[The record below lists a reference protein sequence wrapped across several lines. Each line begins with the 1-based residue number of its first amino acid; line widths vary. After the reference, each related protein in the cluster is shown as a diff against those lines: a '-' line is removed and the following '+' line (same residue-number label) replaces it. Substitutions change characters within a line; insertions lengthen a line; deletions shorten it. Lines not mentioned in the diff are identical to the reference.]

1 MAKKT
6 NNRAGDSQ
14 ALQITGVVFKWI
26 GIVLGTLLLIGT
38 VTGLFM
44 LAHVKGYIDDVII
57 PQAEEQQTGLNV
69 TAYDPSLSS
78 TMYYTDAAT
87 GQQVEMM
94 TLFSEENRIWV
105 PYEEMPKNL
114 INATVAIEDKRF
126 FEHHGV
132 DWKRTAAAVVY
143 MFTGKNVQGGSTI
156 TQQLIKNISQN
167 DDVTV
172 RRKVLEIFT
181 ALEFEKTHD
190 KKEILELYLNYIYLG
205 RRCNGVYTAAHRYFD
220 KEVQDLTLAESAC
233 LISIT
238 NNPSLYDPV
247 SHPDNNLKR
256 AHTVIMEMY
265 RQGKISEEEEL
276 AALAEM
282 GYYPDGT
289 DEKGNT
295 RFSYDPARVT
305 IQFVNKETIEA
316 DVGEIN
322 SYYEDAVIDQVRD
335 DLMEKYGMTKDAASR
350 LIFTGGLSIYTC
362 FDPAAQ
368 ASVDAVYQDPANFED
383 YVSRTGQPLLSAI
396 TVVDNATGRVVAL
409 GDNRPKD
416 INRGYVLPT
425 DTKRPP
431 GSSIKP
437 LSAYAPALEEGLITP
452 YSAVDDSPFKMN
464 NGKPWPRNA
473 NRTYSGLTSIY
484 QSVVHSLN
492 TSAVKTVDLVGPE
505 KSFEYMQNN
514 FGITSLVSYM
524 EGVNGRVYSDI
535 DYAPLAL
542 GGLTTGVSTFE
553 MAGAYS
559 VFPRNGIFIEPH
571 LYTKV
576 VDKDGNVVLEYDEV
590 GKPTLSEDTCFYMNN
605 MLEGVVSEGTG
616 GRAAIS
622 GMRTA
627 GKTGT
632 TTSKYDLWF
641 CGYTP
646 YYTASVWVGYDQ
658 SEVIQA
664 SGNPT
669 PTLWKK
675 VMSSLVDGKEN
686 KPFSQLKKDTVTA
699 TYCTKSGGLATPAC
713 TLAGCAATGTYLAGD
728 EPTSFCSLHTTIKVC
743 TGGPVGEGQTPTYYI
758 AGEYCPE
765 ETVKEIGALDFV
777 RDQVAGSVPVGDSG
791 QLKSVIEANGPCPIH
806 NAQWQANH
814 ALMSQQEILLTT
826 PEFHKKVGDA
836 PFGLGAYSVDG
847 AGNPGGALTYSVDK
861 PSVVTVESN
870 GTVTV
875 VGEGTAKITI
885 KAAATGYA
893 PEVSMTVTISV
904 KGGSGGN
911 EGSGGNNG
919 QDGNGEAGGL
929 LGDLFD

>member
-6 NNRAGDSQ
+6 NNRAGSAQ
-14 ALQITGVVFKWI
+14 ALHTTGVVFKWI
-26 GIVLGTLLLIGT
+26 GIVLGTLLLIGI

-44 LAHVKGYIDDVII
+44 LGHVKSYIDDVII
-57 PQAEEQQTGLNV
+57 PQAEEQMTALNV

-87 GQQVEMM
+87 GEQVEMM
-94 TLFSEENRIWV
+94 TLFSEENRVWV
-105 PYEEMPKNL
+105 PYEEMPENL
-114 INATVAIEDKRF
+114 LKATVAIEDKRF

-143 MFTGKNVQGGSTI
+143 MFTGRNVQGGSTI

-181 ALEFEKTHD
+181 ALEFEKNHE
-190 KKEILELYLNYIYLG
+190 KEEILELYLNYIYLG

-265 RQGKISEEEEL
+265 KQGKITEEEEL
-276 AALAEM
+276 VALAEM
-282 GYYPDGT
+282 GYYPDGK

-295 RFSYDPARVT
+295 KFTYDPSLVT
-305 IQFVNKETIEA
+305 IQFVNKEAIEA
-316 DVGEIN
+316 EVGEIN

-335 DLMEKYGMTKDAASR
+335 DLMAKYDMSKEAASR

-368 ASVDAVYQDPANFED
+368 ASVDAIYQDPANFEN
-383 YVSRTGQPLLSAI
+383 YVSRTGQPLLSAV

-409 GDNRPKD
+409 GDNRTKD

-425 DTKRPP
+425 DTRRPP

-452 YSAVDDSPFKMN
+452 YSAVDDSPFMLID
-464 NGKPWPRNA
+464 GKPWPRNS

-484 QSVVHSLN
+484 ESVVHSLN
-492 TSAVKTVDLVGPE
+492 TSAVKTVDLVGTE
-505 KSFEYMQNN
+505 KSFEYMQKN
-514 FGITSLVSYM
+514 FGISSLVSYM
-524 EGVNGRVYSDI
+524 EGVNGKVYSDI

-559 VFPRNGIFIEPH
+559 VFPRNGIYIPPH

-576 VDKDGNVVLEYDEV
+576 LDKDGNVVLEYDEA
-590 GKPTLSEDTCFYMNN
+590 GTPTLSEDTCFYMNN
-605 MLEGVVSEGTG
+605 MLEGVVQEGTG
-616 GRAAIS
+616 TRANIS
-622 GMRTA
+622 GMRCA

-658 SEVIQA
+658 SEVIQ
-664 SGNPT
+664 SSSNPT
-669 PTLWKK
+669 TTLWKK
-675 VMSSLVDGKEN
+675 VMSGLVEGKEN
-686 KPFSQLKKDTVTA
+686 KPFPQPQKETVTA
-699 TYCTKSGGLATPAC
+699 TYCTKSGDLATSAC

-728 EPTSFCSLHTTIKVC
+728 APTSYCSLHTTLKVC
-743 TGGPVGEGQTPTYYI
+743 TGEPVAEGETPTYHI
-758 AGEYCPE
+758 AGEFCPE
-765 ETVKEIGALDFV
+765 ETVKEIGVLDYV
-777 RDQVAGSVPVGDSG
+777 RDQAAASASVGDSN
-791 QLKSVIEANGPCPIH
+791 QLKSVIEAQGPCQIH
-806 NAQWQANH
+806 TAEWKNNH

-836 PFGLGAYSVDG
+836 PFGIGAYSVDG
-847 AGNPGGALTYSVDK
+847 AGNPGGALTYTVDN
-861 PSVVTVESN
+861 PSVATVESN
-870 GTVTV
+870 GTVTI
-875 VGEGTAKITI
+875 VGEGTAKVVI
-885 KAAATGYA
+885 KAAATAHA

-904 KGGSGGN
+904 KGSSGGG
-911 EGSGGNNG
+911 EGGGIL
-919 QDGNGEAGGL
+919 E
-929 LGDLFD
+929 DLFG

>member
-6 NNRAGDSQ
+6 NNRRGDSR
-14 ALQITGVVFKWI
+14 ALRNTVVVFKWI
-26 GIVLGTLLLIGT
+26 GIVLGTLLLLGLF
-38 VTGLFM
+38 TGLFM
-44 LAHVKGYIDDVII
+44 LGHVKGYLDDVII
-57 PQAEEQQTGLNV
+57 PQAEEQQTALNV

-87 GQQVEMM
+87 GQPVEMM

-105 PYEEMPKNL
+105 PYEEMPENL
-114 INATVAIEDKRF
+114 LKATVAIEDKRF
-126 FEHHGV
+126 YEHHGV

-143 MFTGKNVQGGSTI
+143 MFTGRNVQGGSTI

-172 RRKVLEIFT
+172 RRKVLEIFS
-181 ALEFEKTHD
+181 ALEFEKNHE
-190 KKEILELYLNYIYLG
+190 KNEILELYLNYIYLG

-256 AHTVIMEMY
+256 AHAVIIEMY
-265 RQGKISEEEEL
+265 RQGKITEEEQL
-276 AALAEM
+276 SALAEM
-282 GYYPDGT
+282 GYYPDGK
-289 DEKGNT
+289 DENGKT
-295 RFSYDPARVT
+295 KFSYDPAQVT
-305 IQFVNKETIEA
+305 IQFVNKDAIEA

-335 DLMEKYGMTKDAASR
+335 DLMKKYDMSKEAASR
-350 LIFTGGLSIYTC
+350 MIFTGGLSIYTC

-368 ASVDAVYQDPANFED
+368 ASVDAVYQNPSNFED

-416 INRGYVLPT
+416 INRGYVLAT

-452 YSAVDDSPFKMN
+452 YSAVDDSPFMLN

-473 NRTYSGLTSIY
+473 NRSYSGLTSIY

-492 TSAVKTVDLVGPE
+492 TSAVKTVDLVGRE
-505 KSFEYMQNN
+505 KAFEYMQKH
-514 FGITSLVSYM
+514 FGISTLVSYM
-524 EGVNGRVYSDI
+524 EGVNGKVYSDI

-559 VFPRNGIFIEPH
+559 VFPRNGMYIAPH

-576 VDKDGNVVLEYDEV
+576 VDKEGNVVLEYDETGV
-590 GKPTLSEDTCFYMNN
+590 PSLSEATCFYMNT
-605 MLEGVVSEGTG
+605 MLEGVVHEGTG
-616 GRAAIS
+616 GKANFS
-622 GMRTA
+622 GMHCA

-632 TTSKYDLWF
+632 TTSKFDLWF

-669 PTLWKK
+669 TLLWKK
-675 VMSSLVDGKEN
+675 VMSSLVDGKED
-686 KPFSQLKKDTVTA
+686 KPFPQPSKGVVTA
-699 TYCTKSGGLATPAC
+699 TYCTKSGGLATSAC
-713 TLAGCAATGTYLAGD
+713 SLAGCAATGTYVSGD

-743 TGGPVGEGQTPTYYI
+743 TGTGAEGEYHI
-758 AGEYCPE
+758 AGEFCPQ
-765 ETVKEIGALDFV
+765 ETVKEIGVLDYV
-777 RDQVAGSVPVGDSG
+777 RDHVAGSVAVGDSN
-791 QLKSVIEANGPCPIH
+791 QLKSWIEAQGPCPVH
-806 NAQWQANH
+806 TAEWKSNY
-814 ALMSQQEILLTT
+814 ALMGKQEILISA
-826 PEFHKKVGDA
+826 PDIYRRVGDA
-836 PFGLGAYSVDG
+836 PFSIGARSVDG
-847 AGNPGGALTYSVDK
+847 AGNAGGALSYSVDN
-861 PSVVTVESN
+861 SNVATVDAN
-870 GTVTV
+870 GTVTI
-875 VGEGTAKITI
+875 VGEGKTKVVV
-885 KAAATGYA
+885 KAAATQYA
-893 PEVSMTVTISV
+893 PEVSMTVTIHV
-904 KGGSGGN
+904 KGGSGGD
-911 EGSGGNNG
+911 GIGGIIEDIFG
-919 QDGNGEAGGL
+919 
-929 LGDLFD
+929 